1 MSQLGQLENNYTRYE
16 EEGAKILAIAVQS
29 QEEAKNTVQA
39 SKAQYPILADSE
51 RNVADAYGVYNLFP
65 DICGSGEA
73 TSSVFIIS
81 QDNQIVW
88 DNIGTGDISRVPSQ
102 TILENLPD

>member
-51 RNVADAYGVYNLFP
+51 KNVADAYGVYNLFP